1 MATKKKPAGE
11 KKPAADKKAA
21 PKAAAKKKAVGWP
34 TNKKEGRELRCQLNE
49 LEIKQYGREQAEA
62 IQAISHL
69 EDAKKASAAR
79 YKSEI
84 EEKQARCSV
93 LSQYVTSGWI
103 EREVS
108 CTWMYEFSGRDEKGK
123 YIPDPSKKILVR
135 DDTGAVVT
143 VCPITDGERQLVF
156 PLEDPRK
163 EPEQPKKPEPKG
175 KKPEKAQAPAGE
187 AFTVLPGGQTITEP
201 TKPKSKS
208 KKKTELK
215 ALADLPPPETAP
227 ETEPEPS
234 EAAEETPVTEG

>member
-1 MATKKKPAGE
+1 MATK

-21 PKAAAKKKAVGWP
+21 PKAADKKKVVGWP
-34 TNKKEGRELRCQLNE
+34 VNKKEGRELRCQLTE
-49 LEIKQYGREQAEA
+49 AEIKQYGREQAEGW
-62 IQAISHL
+62 QAINHM
-69 EDAKKASAAR
+69 EDDMKASAAR

-84 EEKQARCSV
+84 KAKQARCSV

-175 KKPEKAQAPAGE
+175 NGKSTKPEAPDE
-187 AFTVLPGGQTITEP
+187 SAFTVLPGGQTITEP

-234 EAAEETPVTEG
+234 EAAEETPVTEE